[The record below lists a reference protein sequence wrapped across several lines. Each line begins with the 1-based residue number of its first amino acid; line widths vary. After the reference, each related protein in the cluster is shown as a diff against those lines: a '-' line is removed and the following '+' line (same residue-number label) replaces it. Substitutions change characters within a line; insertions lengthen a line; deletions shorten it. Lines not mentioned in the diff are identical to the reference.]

1 MNFDCASQYI
11 ELPCYFHRHY
21 LDHIAEEI
29 NEKLQESGL
38 VSIGELAKTFG
49 FTTDF
54 MLEVLYDDL

>member
-1 MNFDCASQYI
+1 MCLLFKRKIYSFFRQ
-11 ELPCYFHRHY
+11 Y

-38 VSIGELAKTFG
+38 VLIGELAKTFG

-54 MLEVLYDDL
+54 MLEVYTFF

>member
-1 MNFDCASQYI
+1 VNFDCASQYI

-54 MLEVLYDDL
+54 MLEV